1 MDTIGGK
8 VKSIRK
14 ELELN
19 QVEFSRMLG
28 ISQGRLSEI
37 EQDKTKPSAETL
49 IEMKRKANVDL
60 NWLLND
66 ENQSDDFQMIITLL
80 QDMPSED
87 LKEVIDFIKFKRGR
101 NNVW

>member
-19 QVEFSRMLG
+19 QLEFSRILG

-37 EQDKTKPSAETL
+37 E
-49 IEMKRKANVDL
+49 
-60 NWLLND
+60 
-66 ENQSDDFQMIITLL
+66 
-80 QDMPSED
+80 
-87 LKEVIDFIKFKRGR
+87 
-101 NNVW
+101 

>member
-14 ELELN
+14 DLELN

-49 IEMKRKANVDL
+49 IEMNRKANFRL
-60 NWLLND
+60 PISPWIYKSIL
-66 ENQSDDFQMIITLL
+66 
-80 QDMPSED
+80 
-87 LKEVIDFIKFKRGR
+87 
-101 NNVW
+101 

>member
-19 QVEFSRMLG
+19 QLEFSRILG

-60 NWLLND
+60 NWLLDD
-66 ENQSDDFQMIITLL
+66 ENKSDDFQMITTLL
-80 QDMPSED
+80 QDISGED

-101 NNVW
+101 NNVR